1 MSFGFL
7 QFFKAHI
14 EDFANESFA
23 SCLKFCVFVIKSNL
37 LGVVRVVNR
46 IVKHVYVEVFG
57 VENGL
62 VEICLTLYQLEFSLQ
77 NKVEFGYF

>member
-1 MSFGFL
+1 VKDLGEPLLHSAL
-7 QFFKAHI
+7 QLVLSEHLI
-14 EDFANESFA
+14 
-23 SCLKFCVFVIKSNL
+23 CQSNL